1 MFKVGDKVQMDKNK
15 IINIL
20 GYLPKWYTEYNY
32 IIIKIYNTFDLQ
44 DFQHVELNVELNMS
58 YIQNR
63 ITSQYLKPSIR
74 ETRKIK
80 LQKIKMFN
88 E

>member
-15 IINIL
+15 IINVL

-32 IIIKIYNTFDLQ
+32 IIIKMNNTFDIQ
-44 DFQHVELNVELNMS
+44 KYQHVELNMS
-58 YIQNR
+58 YCNDTDR
-63 ITSQYLKPSIR
+63 ITSQYLKPSIM

-80 LQKIKMFN
+80 LQKIN
-88 E
+88 SL